1 MAHVRFLIG
10 DLKDLHKLDKE
21 DKERSVESDKDE
33 SDIDVSNLK
42 TVPQR
47 VIDLDE

>member
-1 MAHVRFLIG
+1 MAQVRFIIG
-10 DLKDLHKLDKE
+10 DLKDLNKLDKE
-21 DKERSVESDKDE
+21 DKERSIESDKDK

-42 TVPQR
+42 EVPQR